1 MFMSLYRW
9 LELGL
14 REFIPPFRS
23 DPLRLFLGVV
33 PSSSSAQKFLPLPR
47 AMREYFRTVF
57 LSIEILIKPLG
68 PSAEKSA
75 SRDWFFSRPS

>member
-1 MFMSLYRW
+1 M
-9 LELGL
+9 
-14 REFIPPFRS
+14 
-23 DPLRLFLGVV
+23 V

-47 AMREYFRTVF
+47 AMREYFLTVF

-75 SRDWFFSRPS
+75 SRDWFFLDHPRISERGSDLKITYEGFRWE